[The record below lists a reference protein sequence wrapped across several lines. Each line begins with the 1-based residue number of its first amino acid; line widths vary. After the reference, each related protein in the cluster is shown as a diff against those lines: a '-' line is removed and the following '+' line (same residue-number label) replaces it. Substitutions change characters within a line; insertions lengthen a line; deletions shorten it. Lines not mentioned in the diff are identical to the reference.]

1 MKLSLH
7 IQQLLK
13 DKSGTD
19 LRLPSDIEILALDIE
34 SQTGERISVNTL
46 KRLLGHISDERQ
58 PRVSTLD
65 IIARYLGYA
74 DWDVLSA
81 LDARSNS
88 GFNDIDGL
96 LHASSLTAGQCV
108 EVTYLPD
115 RRVVL
120 RCIGNCRFTITES
133 ENSKLHVGDEVELT
147 HFVQGYPL
155 LASRVIRGGVPLG
168 HFTAGKVRGISFHI
182 ED

>member
-1 MKLSLH
+1 MILSLN
-7 IQQLLK
+7 IQKLLK
-13 DKSGTD
+13 QKSGTD
-19 LRLPSDIEILALDIE
+19 LRLPSDIESLALDIE
-34 SQTGERISVNTL
+34 SKTGEHIGVNTL

-74 DWDVLSA
+74 DWDVLST
-81 LDARSNS
+81 LDAKSNS
-88 GFNDIDGL
+88 GFEEIEGL
-96 LHASSLTAGQCV
+96 LHASSLTKGQCV

-120 RCIGNCRFTITES
+120 QCKGINDFTVTES
-133 ENSKLHVGDEVELT
+133 ENSKLHLGDEVELT

-155 LASRVIRGGVPLG
+155 LVSQVTRDDVQMGSFI
-168 HFTAGKVRGISFHI
+168 AGKARGITYRLL
-182 ED
+182 